1 MWKVIY
7 LLMTCHMGSFLKLLF
22 FFSYRISAITKG
34 RLNSLFR
41 FLLLGNEFLVLLLAI
56 TAVLVPYI
64 PSPQTPQPWTKIHKH
79 CRYPIL
85 TSVSLLAWGQ
95 KKQQTLCF
103 QTSHQSKAKNLILCI
118 WIFFVQ
124 SSITKITTSCLLLMI
139 LIIIDSSENHQTL
152 WNLNNISTL
161 LHLKMIIRM
170 SPWRRAIWISVPFI
184 AAEQQLSLKF
194 CHQ

>member
-1 MWKVIY
+1 
-7 LLMTCHMGSFLKLLF
+7 
-22 FFSYRISAITKG
+22 
-34 RLNSLFR
+34 
-41 FLLLGNEFLVLLLAI
+41 
-56 TAVLVPYI
+56 
-64 PSPQTPQPWTKIHKH
+64 
-79 CRYPIL
+79 
-85 TSVSLLAWGQ
+85 
-95 KKQQTLCF
+95 
-103 QTSHQSKAKNLILCI
+103 
-118 WIFFVQ
+118 
-124 SSITKITTSCLLLMI
+124 LMI